1 MSTTIMQSLT
11 FVIFTESENRNV
23 KVFATYGQSAGLT
36 LNITR
41 ESKMETES
49 QLAVNLHICMTYVC
63 GIL

>member
-23 KVFATYGQSAGLT
+23 KVFATYGQSAVS
-36 LNITR
+36 
-41 ESKMETES
+41 ESKMETET